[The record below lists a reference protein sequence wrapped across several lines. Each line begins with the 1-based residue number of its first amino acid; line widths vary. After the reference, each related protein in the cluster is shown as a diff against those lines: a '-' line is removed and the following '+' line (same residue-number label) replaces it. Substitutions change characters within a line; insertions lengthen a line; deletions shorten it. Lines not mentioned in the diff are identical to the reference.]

1 MEEERDQELEDTYY
15 FPKDPGSYGGIER
28 LKASTSKTRDQVV
41 DFLKRQKT
49 YQLHKQP
56 RRRFK
61 RRRYIVS
68 GIDDLWQADLADM
81 SNLSQDNNGV
91 TFLLVVIDVFSKY
104 LWVRPLKAKTA
115 TVTLD
120 AIDDIMMTAERKPRN
135 FQTDKGTEF
144 MNQQAKVYFNNMG
157 VNFYQTQNIE
167 TKAAVAERV
176 IRTLKGRLYKYLT
189 SNDTKRYIDV
199 LQDTVYSYNHSKHRS
214 IGMKPAD
221 VTEANSRQVKAK
233 LYEKMDLNP
242 PEYKF
247 SHGDKVRIT
256 VAGSHFRKGYLPQW
270 TQEVFIV
277 NKQKDTVPPTYRIKD
292 QAGELISGS
301 FYEPEMQLV
310 PS

>member
-15 FPKDPGSYGGIER
+15 YPRDPGSYGGIDR
-28 LKASTSKTRDQVV
+28 LKRETTKSRDEVKA
-41 DFLKRQKT
+41 FLDHQKT

-56 RRRFK
+56 RRTFK

-81 SNLSQDNNGV
+81 SNLSQTNDGV

-104 LWVRPLKAKTA
+104 LWIRPLNTKTA

-120 AIDDIMMTAERKPRN
+120 AIDDIIMTSERKPRN

-144 MNQQAKVYFNNMG
+144 MNVQATTYFSNIG
-157 VNFYQTQNIE
+157 VNFYQTQNVE

-176 IRTLKGRLYKYLT
+176 IRTIKGRLYKYLT
-189 SNDTKRYIDV
+189 KTGSKRYIDV
-199 LQDTVYSYNHSKHRS
+199 LQDVVYSYNHSRHRS

-221 VTEANSRQVKAK
+221 VTEENSGKVKAK
-233 LYEKMDLNP
+233 LYEDIDLSP

-247 SHGDKVRIT
+247 KIGDKVRIT

-270 TQEVFIV
+270 TEEIFVVEKPKHTI
-277 NKQKDTVPPTYRIKD
+277 PPTYRIKD
-292 QAGELISGS
+292 QNGETITGT

-310 PS
+310 PT